1 MARAVVVL
9 YWATWPVRVAA
20 NPQAYDVWRG
30 IWMERSKQMI
40 ERLIRDL
47 SWRWGL
53 VKEPTNARDEWTY
66 ENERG
71 EYIQPPVPP
80 EKGNNKIS
88 SINLTSSILHPET
101 DSRGNTGCFYSLI
114 IRSLMTSRSSIQY
127 PYTNYLPYGYHTH
140 ALPRS
145 SPSLSKQEADRGEG
159 SISWLISNGLVSCNI
174 ELHPYLLRF
183 PAILYADVHEDSCC
197 FTYWCLRC

>member
-1 MARAVVVL
+1 MDTIPWISLCFYMARAVVVL

-40 ERLIRDL
+40 ERSIRDL
-47 SWRWGL
+47 LWRWGL

-80 EKGNNKIS
+80 EQGNNKIS
-88 SINLTSSILHPET
+88 SINPTSSILHPET
-101 DSRGNTGCFYSLI
+101 DSRGNTGCFYSLV
-114 IRSLMTSRSSIQY
+114 IRSLNDFSVVNTVPLHDLPTIRVSYARSSKKLTQSVQ
-127 PYTNYLPYGYHTH
+127 
-140 ALPRS
+140 A
-145 SPSLSKQEADRGEG
+145 G
-159 SISWLISNGLVSCNI
+159 SG
-174 ELHPYLLRF
+174 
-183 PAILYADVHEDSCC
+183 
-197 FTYWCLRC
+197 